1 MSGAEIIAFD
11 DDDLE
16 LKAGL
21 IRARARLDASGT
33 IRTGRMARRRAFMH
47 KPASGAAA
55 WGWRGAS
62 GNSSLDW

>member
-21 IRARARLDASGT
+21 IRARARLDA
-33 IRTGRMARRRAFMH
+33 
-47 KPASGAAA
+47 
-55 WGWRGAS
+55 
-62 GNSSLDW
+62 GNGSLVEKLSK